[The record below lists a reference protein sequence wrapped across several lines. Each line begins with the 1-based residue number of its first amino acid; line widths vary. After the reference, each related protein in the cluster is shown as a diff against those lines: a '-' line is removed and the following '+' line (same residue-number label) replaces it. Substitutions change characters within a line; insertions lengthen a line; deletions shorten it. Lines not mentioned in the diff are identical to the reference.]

1 MSSIVVGIG
10 VIVPTT
16 SLIGSDRVKLTRI
29 KALSPG
35 KSKWEGKASSCGVSI
50 RGKAFLVGRNE
61 GVVACRKHRRSVPL
75 MPANWI

>member
-16 SLIGSDRVKLTRI
+16 SLIGSDRVKLTYRI

-35 KSKWEGKASSCGVSI
+35 KSKWEGKGVI
-50 RGKAFLVGRNE
+50 MRCLYPR
-61 GVVACRKHRRSVPL
+61 
-75 MPANWI
+75 

>member
-35 KSKWEGKASSCGVSI
+35 KSKWEGKGVI
-50 RGKAFLVGRNE
+50 MRCLYPR
-61 GVVACRKHRRSVPL
+61 
-75 MPANWI
+75 